1 MEREV
6 EDVVAVVAAL
16 GPDVALFGHSF
27 GADLALQASARN
39 SNLSRLVLY
48 EPGGGGDGDPTNV
61 RARLET
67 LIAASEREARPGPGL
82 PGGRGPLR
90 CGDQPSLVLLDLVAS
105 PRGRAVPGSCRP
117 RRTTGSGPRDTRG

>member
-61 RARLET
+61 QARLET
-67 LIAASEREARPGPGL
+67 LIAAGELVLVFREVAGLSDAEIQPSLPYTPTNPGPGT
-82 PGGRGPLR
+82 
-90 CGDQPSLVLLDLVAS
+90 S
-105 PRGRAVPGSCRP
+105 P
-117 RRTTGSGPRDTRG
+117 